1 MLLTDC
7 NVFYIIC
14 SKSQLRSFLSEQC
27 LLTSSIIY
35 LLTLWPQALW
45 LLSASSLFSFWML
58 YWNLV
63 SHGAYG
69 PWPSLNC
76 PESPRPSSLS
86 DSLRLNHSLGLDQ
99 WGQIN
104 HLTWGQNYQIKP
116 RGLRILY
123 MHEDICDLCL
133 SFVPDRTQFETRKSR
148 WKTEWLF
155 TVLTIPSTWGH
166 PWQLWL
172 RNDHFL
178 PDNSF

>member
-1 MLLTDC
+1 MPVDLIH
-7 NVFYIIC
+7 YIFTYSLASSTVTFIC
-14 SKSQLRSFLSEQC
+14 FLSVFSLNA
-27 LLTSSIIY
+27 LLKSG
-35 LLTLWPQALW
+35 LTLCLWTLTLAELSWEPKALQ
-45 LLSASSLFSFWML
+45 
-58 YWNLV
+58 
-63 SHGAYG
+63 
-69 PWPSLNC
+69 P
-76 PESPRPSSLS
+76 
-86 DSLRLNHSLGLDQ
+86 LRLPETESLGLDQ